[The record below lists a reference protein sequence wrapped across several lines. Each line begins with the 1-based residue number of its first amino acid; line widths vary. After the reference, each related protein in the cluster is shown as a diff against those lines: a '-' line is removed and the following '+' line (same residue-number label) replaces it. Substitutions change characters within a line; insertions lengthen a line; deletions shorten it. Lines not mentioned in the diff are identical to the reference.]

1 MTTFLLVVV
10 VLPIAAVVWKSTGN
24 GWSGF
29 WEVVSSPQAVAAL
42 KLSVITA
49 TLAVLTTAVFGTII
63 AWVLVRDSFAGK
75 SLVNAIIDLP
85 FALPTIVAGL
95 VIMAL
100 YGPRTPLDVTIG
112 SFHFDADIT
121 FTRTAIYVAL
131 LFVTLPFVV
140 RTVQPVLI
148 ELDRELEDAARSLG
162 ASGFTTFRR
171 IVLPAILPGVL
182 SGVAMAFARRGYAVV
197 AVMRRG
203 FGTTGGGFA
212 EAPGRCDDRVYLR
225 ASKSAARDVLGA
237 VDALSKETW
246 VDPSRVVLVGHSAGG
261 MAVLAAAAMGSAHAS
276 PRIVAVISFAGGRGS
291 DAPDHVCQPERLVES
306 LRVFGRDAKAPSLW
320 VYAENDHFFSP
331 AFARSMFDGY
341 RSSGAPAEL
350 AMVPPF
356 GAEGHAFFTAAP
368 VDRWWPV
375 VEPFLAGQHLPTAV
389 THPRAPVT
397 LAPPEVLTPAGRDA
411 WAAYLASE
419 SVEKAFATG
428 GARWGWSAGRRTQK
442 DAIERAVSNCE
453 KHGQGE
459 PCKVV
464 AIGDAY
470 AP

>member
-1 MTTFLLVVV
+1 MRPLPHALRPLLAAAVLVSALACKRSTSPTPASAEVHDEAADRPTQEPGFVRELRKIDVSFGDGATASLDAMVTRPADGAPAPLVV
-10 VLPIAAVVWKSTGN
+10 LNHGSPRDPAERAAM
-24 GWSGF
+24 
-29 WEVVSSPQAVAAL
+29 A
-42 KLSVITA
+42 
-49 TLAVLTTAVFGTII
+49 
-63 AWVLVRDSFAGK
+63 
-75 SLVNAIIDLP
+75 
-85 FALPTIVAGL
+85 PTN
-95 VIMAL
+95 
-100 YGPRTPLDVTIG
+100 
-112 SFHFDADIT
+112 
-121 FTRTAIYVAL
+121 
-131 LFVTLPFVV
+131 
-140 RTVQPVLI
+140 
-148 ELDRELEDAARSLG
+148 
-162 ASGFTTFRR
+162 
-171 IVLPAILPGVL
+171 L